1 VKLYYTAP
9 SIFVETDG
17 RFYQLENTDWISFI
31 NRDDLYP
38 HVQDVISDLQPLS
51 TAPNLAQLPPP
62 VEQQEVWGSGVTY
75 YRSRTARM
83 EESEAS
89 GGDVFYNRV
98 YDAKRPEIFY
108 KGSKRRAV
116 GQGGT
121 VTIRSDSSWNV
132 PEPELTLFV
141 TANQK
146 IVGYTIG
153 NDMSSR
159 DIEGENPLYLP
170 QAKVWTGS
178 TALGPCLFVPEDG
191 ELPTSAIKLEI
202 LRAGKT
208 VFQGETDTNQ
218 IKRELTELVDYLFF
232 ADEFPEGVFLMTGTG
247 IIPEGDFSLQ
257 AGDEVRIT
265 IEHIGTLRNT
275 VAIYKKGQN

>member
-1 VKLYYTAP
+1 MKLYYSAQG
-9 SIFVETDG
+9 IFVEADDH
-17 RFYQLENTDWISFI
+17 FYQLENTDWTTLI
-31 NRDDLYP
+31 NRDDL
-38 HVQDVISDLQPLS
+38 HQHLKQAIAVIQPLASKPDLQ
-51 TAPNLAQLPPP
+51 QLPPP

-89 GGDVFYNRV
+89 GGDVFYDKV
-98 YDAKRPEIFY
+98 YDARRPEIFY

-121 VTIRSDSSWNV
+121 VTIRSDSHWNV

-146 IVGYTIG
+146 IVAYTIG

-178 TALGPCLFVPEDG
+178 TALGPCLYVPEDG
-191 ELPTSAIKLEI
+191 VLQTSEIKLEI
-202 LRAGKT
+202 VRSGKT
-208 VFQGETDTNQ
+208 VFQDETDTDQ

-232 ADEFPEGVFLMTGTG
+232 ADDFPEGVFLMTGTG

-257 AGDEVRIT
+257 AGDEVHIS
-265 IEHIGTLRNT
+265 IEHIGTLRNQVT
-275 VAIYKKGQN
+275 VFQK